1 MRRSTVFS
9 GCCLSALLLL
19 GVTLLA
25 PVAADSSSGDVAVV
39 VNSTVPVGEMSFTE
53 LRRVF
58 LGERQFWSSSLRISL
73 LLHAPAARERDVL
86 LKTVYEMSEAQ
97 LRQHWIGKVFRA
109 EAPSAPQMFFSDEE
123 IVQALAAI
131 PGSIAAVDATRIPR
145 GLRVLKIDGR
155 LPGESGYRLH

>member
-1 MRRSTVFS
+1 VRQSTVFS
-9 GCCLSALLLL
+9 GCCLSILLLL
-19 GVTLLA
+19 GLILLL
-25 PVAADSSSGDVAVV
+25 PPPADSAGGDVAVV

-109 EAPSAPQMFFSDEE
+109 EAASAPQMFFSEEE
-123 IVQALAAI
+123 IVQALATI
-131 PGSIAAVDATRIPR
+131 PGSIAAVDATRLPR

-155 LPGESGYRLH
+155 LPGEPGYRLH

>member
-1 MRRSTVFS
+1 MRQSTAFS
-9 GCCLSALLLL
+9 RCCFSLSLLL
-19 GVTLLA
+19 GLTLLVS
-25 PVAADSSSGDVAVV
+25 PAADSSSGDVAVV

-58 LGERQFWSSSLRISL
+58 LGERQFWSSNLRISL

-109 EAPSAPQMFFSDEE
+109 EAASAPQMFFSEEE
-123 IVQALAAI
+123 IVQALATI
-131 PGSIAAVDATRIPR
+131 PGSIAAVDATRLPR

-155 LPGESGYRLH
+155 LPGEPGYRLH

>member
-1 MRRSTVFS
+1 MS
-9 GCCLSALLLL
+9 
-19 GVTLLA
+19 VTLLA
-25 PVAADSSSGDVAVV
+25 PRTADSATSDVAVV
-39 VNSTVPVGEMSFTE
+39 VNSTVPVGDMSFTE

-58 LGERQFWSSSLRISL
+58 LGDRQFWSSSLRISV

-131 PGSIAAVDATRIPR
+131 PGSIAAVDVTRIPR

-155 LPGESGYRLH
+155 MPGEPGYRLH

>member
-1 MRRSTVFS
+1 MRQSTGLS

-39 VNSTVPVGEMSFTE
+39 VNSTVPVGDMSFTE

-109 EAPSAPQMFFSDEE
+109 EAPSAPQIFFSDEE
-123 IVQALAAI
+123 IVQAVAAI
-131 PGSIAAVDATRIPR
+131 PGSIAAVDVTRIPR
-145 GLRVLKIDGR
+145 GLRVLRIDGR
-155 LPGESGYRLH
+155 LPGEPGYRLH

>member
-1 MRRSTVFS
+1 VRRSTTFLGFCFS
-9 GCCLSALLLL
+9 VLLLL
-19 GVTLLA
+19 GLVLLA
-25 PVAADSSSGDVAVV
+25 PAAADSSSGDIAVV
-39 VNSTVPVGEMSFTE
+39 VNSTVPVGEISFTE

-58 LGERQFWSSSLRISL
+58 LGERLFWSSSLRISL
-73 LLHAPAARERDVL
+73 LLHAPVARERDVL

-109 EAPSAPQMFFSDEE
+109 EVPSAPQMFFSDEE

-145 GLRVLKIDGR
+145 GLKMLRVDGR
-155 LPGESGYRLH
+155 LPGEPGYRLH

>member
-1 MRRSTVFS
+1 MRQSIVFS
-9 GCCLSALLLL
+9 GFCFSVLLL
-19 GVTLLA
+19 GLVLLA
-25 PVAADSSSGDVAVV
+25 TPADSASGDVAVV
-39 VNSTVPVGEMSFTE
+39 VNATVPVGEMSFTE

-73 LLHAPAARERDVL
+73 LLHAPSARERDVL

-131 PGSIAAVDATRIPR
+131 PGSIAAVDVTRIPR

-155 LPGESGYRLH
+155 MPGEPGYRLH

>member
-1 MRRSTVFS
+1 VRRSTTFLGFCFS
-9 GCCLSALLLL
+9 VLLLL
-19 GVTLLA
+19 GLVLLA
-25 PVAADSSSGDVAVV
+25 PAAADSSSGDVAVV
-39 VNSTVPVGEMSFTE
+39 VNSTVPVGEISFTE

-58 LGERQFWSSSLRISL
+58 LGERLFWSSSLRISL
-73 LLHAPAARERDVL
+73 LMHAPVARERDVL

-109 EAPSAPQMFFSDEE
+109 EVPSAPQMFFSDEE

-145 GLRVLKIDGR
+145 GLKMLRVDGR
-155 LPGESGYRLH
+155 LPGEPGYRLH

>member
-1 MRRSTVFS
+1 
-9 GCCLSALLLL
+9 
-19 GVTLLA
+19 
-25 PVAADSSSGDVAVV
+25 
-39 VNSTVPVGEMSFTE
+39 MSFTE

-109 EAPSAPQMFFSDEE
+109 EAASAPQMFFSEEE
-123 IVQALAAI
+123 IVQALATI
-131 PGSIAAVDATRIPR
+131 PGSIAAVDATRLPR

-155 LPGESGYRLH
+155 LPGEPGYRLR

>member
-1 MRRSTVFS
+1 VRQSTVFS
-9 GCCLSALLLL
+9 RCCFSVVLLL
-19 GVTLLA
+19 GLTLLA
-25 PVAADSSSGDVAVV
+25 PPAADSSSGDVAVV
-39 VNSTVPVGEMSFTE
+39 VNSSVPVGEISFTE

-86 LKTVYEMSEAQ
+86 LRTVYEMSEAQ

-109 EAPSAPQMFFSDEE
+109 EAASAPQTFFSEEE
-123 IVQALAAI
+123 IVQALATI
-131 PGSIAAVDATRIPR
+131 PGSIAAVDVTRLPR

-155 LPGESGYRLH
+155 LPGEPGYRLR

>member
-1 MRRSTVFS
+1 
-9 GCCLSALLLL
+9 LLLL
-19 GVTLLA
+19 GVTLVA
-25 PVAADSSSGDVAVV
+25 PRTADSATSDVAVV
-39 VNSTVPVGEMSFTE
+39 VNSTVPVGDMSFTE

-58 LGERQFWSSSLRISL
+58 LGDRQFWSSSLRISV

-131 PGSIAAVDATRIPR
+131 PGSIAAVDVTRIPR

-155 LPGESGYRLH
+155 MPGEPGYRLH